1 MVKPQKTVITGEV
14 LNRVRQKFI
23 QDSEMMYEEALM
35 KHRNLAQGGIPVLM
49 WVVLAWYASDNI
61 IGYF

>member
-49 WVVLAWYASDNI
+49 W
-61 IGYF
+61 